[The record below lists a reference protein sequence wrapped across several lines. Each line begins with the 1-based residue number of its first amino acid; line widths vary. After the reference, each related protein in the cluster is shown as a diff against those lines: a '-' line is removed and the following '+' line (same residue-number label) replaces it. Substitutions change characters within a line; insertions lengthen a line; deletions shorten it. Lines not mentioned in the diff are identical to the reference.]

1 MIYAQ
6 IIPGDREL
14 LGSELKA
21 AKAAKWY
28 RRLKIIELS
37 SQGKTVPELANLFGV
52 CKATIRDYIHRYNEG
67 GIGNLRPKRSTGA
80 PVKIAL
86 SKAEFEELL
95 HQSPCQFDKLDTAV
109 RNWTQ
114 ELLIAYFEMYHD
126 LKVKQSAISKRLKQL
141 GLSWNRGKLKVTSPD
156 PLYTLKRERINE
168 LKKSPLRHLN

>member
-6 IIPGDREL
+6 IIPEDREL
-14 LGSELKA
+14 LESEMKA
-21 AKAAKWY
+21 TKDAKWY

-37 SQGKTVPELANLFGV
+37 SQGKTVLELANLFV
-52 CKATIRDYIHRYNEG
+52 VSKATIRDYIHRYNEG
-67 GIGNLRPKRSTGA
+67 GIGNLRAKRSPGR

-95 HQSPCQFDKLDTAV
+95 HQSPCQSDKLDTAV

-126 LKVKQSAISKRLKQL
+126 FKVTQSAISKRLKQL

-168 LKKSPLRHLN
+168 LKKSP

>member
-6 IIPGDREL
+6 IIPEDREL
-14 LGSELKA
+14 LESEMKA
-21 AKAAKWY
+21 AKDAKWY

-37 SQGKTVPELANLFGV
+37 SQGKTVLELANLFGV
-52 CKATIRDYIHRYNEG
+52 SKATIRDYIHRYNEG
-67 GIGNLRPKRSTGA
+67 GIGNLCPKRSPGR
-80 PVKIAL
+80 PVKIPL

-126 LKVKQSAISKRLKQL
+126 LKVTQSAISKRLKQL
-141 GLSWNRGKLKVTSPD
+141 GLRWNRGKLKVTSPD

-168 LKKSPLRHLN
+168 LKKSP